1 MELNIK
7 NVFTDNQRINNVIAE
22 IPGADPKLK
31 NEIVDFSCEKSA
43 KGVEKILSG
52 GIIY

>member
-1 MELNIK
+1 MQKKGSFVPERYQPLRRTANRTVPTTI
-7 NVFTDNQRINNVIAE
+7 
-22 IPGADPKLK
+22 
-31 NEIVDFSCEKSA
+31 DFSCEKSA